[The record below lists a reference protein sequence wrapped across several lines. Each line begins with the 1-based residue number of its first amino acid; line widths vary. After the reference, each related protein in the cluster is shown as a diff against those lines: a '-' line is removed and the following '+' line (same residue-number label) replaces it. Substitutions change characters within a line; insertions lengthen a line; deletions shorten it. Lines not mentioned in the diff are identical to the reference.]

1 MSSND
6 RTILLVIPLIAGVIA
21 FWLLA
26 LSPKQVKVSKL
37 DKQAGEL
44 RASVAQQQQAAQEGR
59 QARSQF
65 PRDYH
70 RLVVMGK
77 AVPVDD
83 ETASL
88 LVELNRIAASSGA
101 DFRAITLGS
110 DSGSSSAAATAPPSD
125 TSSSSDTSASST
137 DSSSTAASTAA
148 APPTES
154 AAAELPIGASV
165 GSAGLAT
172 LPYQLTFRGTYSEIA
187 AFMAGVDRLVDPR
200 RGTIAA
206 DGRLIT
212 IDGFSLTADETF
224 PYPVLKATLQVT
236 TYVTPAGQGLT
247 AGATPA
253 GPSGLAA
260 AGATA
265 AQSAAQ
271 PASTTSS
278 TAAPSTP

>member
-1 MSSND
+1 MSAND
-6 RTILLVIPLIAGVIA
+6 RSILLVIPLIAGVIA

-26 LSPKQVKVSKL
+26 LSPKQDKVSKL
-37 DKQAGEL
+37 DKQASEL
-44 RASVAQQQQAAQEGR
+44 RASVAEQQQAAQEGR
-59 QARSQF
+59 QARARF

-70 RLVVMGK
+70 RMVVMGK

-101 DFRAITLGS
+101 DFRAITMS
-110 DSGSSSAAATAPPSD
+110 NASGSSS
-125 TSSSSDTSASST
+125 
-137 DSSSTAASTAA
+137 AASTAA
-148 APPTES
+148 APPSATTSSSDSSSSSSDTSGSSTASSTTPSSTTPSSSTAAPPTES
-154 AAAELPIGASV
+154 SAAELPIGASV

-172 LPYQLTFRGTYSEIA
+172 LPYELTFRGTYSEIA

-212 IDGFSLTADETF
+212 IDGFSLTADQTS

-247 AGATPA
+247 AGATPT

-260 AGATA
+260 TGAA
-265 AQSAAQ
+265 A
-271 PASTTSS
+271 
-278 TAAPSTP
+278 AAPSTP